1 MFSFFYKSFC
11 ILLLIVGIHFIWN
24 RFNTREIKRSTEKY
38 KDVLEEIKREEIKR
52 EETKREETE
61 SLWDNQEMEQKIET
75 ELMDFFTKDV
85 AKRSLVVR
93 LRSET

>member
-52 EETKREETE
+52 EETE

-75 ELMDFFTKDV
+75 ELMDFLKEDRDLNNSSKTI
-85 AKRSLVVR
+85 
-93 LRSET
+93 